1 MTTTN
6 KKSELDAVLVLLKL
20 DYTKQK
26 IRKKLGIKPSA
37 LANRLRR
44 LEDLGCI
51 ERQGKYLIKV
61 LRSSHINP
69 EVTKNQIHKKLNKR
83 GHAFNFK
90 IYFPKEGNLL
100 EKSKVKH
107 ELKVG
112 NLETLSFGSAKLVK
126 DKCTIWINKNGT
138 LTIYSNNSY
147 YSKDALHSKFR
158 QLKDMDNLVIYLK
171 DRFGFSGIY
180 GIEIFREHYG
190 LIFNK
195 FAKWINKRGEKM
207 FVKDK
212 GNKSILWVDKSR
224 KDDIGLDEFEGDD
237 PTRINASDKLFDSH
251 EKTGWKVTPEHNLKH
266 QAETNKQ
273 IEAIA
278 IGTKQNAD
286 HLEFHAE
293 NMRSHVGAIR
303 ELKTGVNDLR
313 IENRSMR
320 EEREKTNL
328 LLGKL
333 TNLIESKM

>member
-1 MTTTN
+1 MTTPN
-6 KKSELDAVLVLLKL
+6 KKSELDAVLSLLKL

-51 ERQGKYLIKV
+51 ERQGKYIIKV
-61 LRSSHINP
+61 LRSSHIDP
-69 EVTKNQIHKKLNKR
+69 KVTKNQVHKKLNKR

-90 IYFPKEGNLL
+90 IYFPKEKNLL

-112 NLETLSFGSAKLVK
+112 NLETLPFGSAKLIK

-147 YSKDALHSKFR
+147 FSDDALHSKFR
-158 QLKDMDNLVIYLK
+158 QLKDIDNLVIHLK

-195 FAKWINKRGEKM
+195 FAKWINKRGGKM
-207 FVKDK
+207 FVKEK
-212 GNKSILWVDKSR
+212 GNKTILWVDKSR
-224 KDDIGLDEFEGDD
+224 KDDVGLDEFEGDD
-237 PTRINASDKLFDSH
+237 PVRVNTADNFFDSQ
-251 EKTGWKVTPEHNLKH
+251 EETGWKGDAHMVLNNNKKIASLEGVFPAMSEYNKNLKLH
-266 QAETNKQ
+266 TEVQRQ
-273 IEAIA
+273 
-278 IGTKQNAD
+278 Q
-286 HLEFHAE
+286 
-293 NMRSHVGAIR
+293 
-303 ELKTGVNDLR
+303 LKTQLETQK
-313 IENRSMR
+313 IL
-320 EEREKTNL
+320 EKI
-328 LLGKL
+328 GEKL
-333 TNLIESKM
+333 